1 MFPAW
6 SLEGVEG
13 LVTLIIPSCRVMAT
27 SNDAAE
33 VQQEIQVT
41 NALSLLWNPGRRRR
55 PARGRVLRLRKVQ
68 IERPTEEGQGKTK
81 TKLSCLAYREVLSI
95 KASITERHIES
106 SKHKSGKTRL
116 ALKEKQNANISE
128 AMKRYEEEARPKG

>member
-1 MFPAW
+1 
-6 SLEGVEG
+6 
-13 LVTLIIPSCRVMAT
+13 MAA
-27 SNDAAE
+27 SKDAAE

-55 PARGRVLRLRKVQ
+55 LARGRVLTLRKVQ

-81 TKLSCLAYREVLSI
+81 TKLLCLAYREVLSI

-106 SKHKSGKTRL
+106 SKHKPGKTRL
-116 ALKEKQNANISE
+116 ALKEKQNANIPE
-128 AMKRYEEEARPKG
+128 AIKRYEEEARPKG

>member
-55 PARGRVLRLRKVQ
+55 PARGRVLRLRKVE
-68 IERPTEEGQGKTK
+68 IKRPTEEGQGKTK

-106 SKHKSGKTRL
+106 SKHK
-116 ALKEKQNANISE
+116 
-128 AMKRYEEEARPKG
+128 